1 MATATLTSKG
11 QLTLPKEIRDQFNLK
26 AGDKIDFIVK
36 SDSTVVMKPINT
48 DVRQLFGSLAH
59 LYKGP
64 PVSIKEMDEG
74 IARYMREKF
83 PPPKKTG
90 RK

>member
-11 QLTLPKEIRDQFNLK
+11 QITLPKALRDELK
-26 AGDKIDFIVK
+26 LKPGDKVDFVR
-36 SDSTVVMKPINT
+36 DSGGEYHLKPANT
-48 DVRQLFGSLAH
+48 DVRELSGFLSH

-64 PVSIKEMDEG
+64 PVSVEGMDEG
-74 IARYMREKF
+74 IAKRMREKF
-83 PPPKKTG
+83 PLPNQAR